1 MKTPKHIIR
10 GRGAQSNPTNRF
22 EKNTVEHFLEDLPTD
37 EERED
42 LLYPHHKTVF
52 KDVFPKTIFNK
63 VTSPDL
69 PFSYSANPYQGCE
82 HGCVY
87 CYARN
92 THEYWGYS
100 AGKDFEQII
109 LVKKSAPELVRQ
121 TLQKKNWKPE
131 LVTFSGNT
139 DCYQPIERK
148 LELTRNCLKVFAEFK
163 HPVAV
168 ITKNAMVE
176 RDADILL
183 ELAKQNLTTVIL
195 SLNTLN
201 DDVKGKLE
209 PRTSSVRNVLRTIRS
224 LTDAG
229 IPVQVLAAPIIPS
242 LNDNNIIDLVK
253 AVADAGA
260 ININYEVVRLN
271 GQIGAIF
278 EDWAELQYPDRKNKI
293 MHHIQDLHGG
303 KVNDS
308 RFGIRMKG
316 EGLWADLIKQQF
328 KVAKQKYLPNPKTV
342 DFDFSLFNP
351 KTDLQLNLF

>member
-22 EKNTVEHFLEDLPTD
+22 EKKSVEHFLEDP
-37 EERED
+37 
-42 LLYPHHKTVF
+42 KTVF
-52 KDVFPKTIFNK
+52 KEVFPKTIFNK

-163 HPVAV
+163 HPVAMINSNFV
-168 ITKNAMVE
+168 SE
-176 RDADILL
+176 Y
-183 ELAKQNLTTVIL
+183 L
-195 SLNTLN
+195 S
-201 DDVKGKLE
+201 
-209 PRTSSVRNVLRTIRS
+209 
-224 LTDAG
+224 
-229 IPVQVLAAPIIPS
+229 
-242 LNDNNIIDLVK
+242 
-253 AVADAGA
+253 
-260 ININYEVVRLN
+260 
-271 GQIGAIF
+271 
-278 EDWAELQYPDRKNKI
+278 
-293 MHHIQDLHGG
+293 
-303 KVNDS
+303 
-308 RFGIRMKG
+308 
-316 EGLWADLIKQQF
+316 
-328 KVAKQKYLPNPKTV
+328 
-342 DFDFSLFNP
+342 
-351 KTDLQLNLF
+351 

>member
-1 MKTPKHIIR
+1 MENPKHIIR

-22 EKNTVEHFLEDLPTD
+22 EKNVRAHFLEDLPTD
-37 EERED
+37 AEREE
-42 LLYPHHKTVF
+42 LLHPHHKTVF
-52 KDVFPKTIFNK
+52 KEVFPKTILNK
-63 VTSPDL
+63 VSSPDL

-92 THEYWGYS
+92 SHEYWGYS

-109 LVKKSAPELVRQ
+109 LVKKSAPDLVRQ
-121 TLQKKNWKPE
+121 ALQKKSWKPE

-148 LELTRNCLKVFAEFK
+148 LELTRNCLKVFADFK
-163 HPVAV
+163 HPVGV

-176 RDADILL
+176 RDIDILSD
-183 ELAKQNLTTVIL
+183 LARHNLTTVIL
-195 SLNTLN
+195 SLNTL
-201 DDVKGKLE
+201 DEAVKAKLE

-242 LNDNNIIDLVK
+242 LNDNCIIDLVK

-260 ININYEVVRLN
+260 IDVGYEVVRLN
-271 GQIGAIF
+271 GQIGSIF
-278 EDWAELQYPDRKNKI
+278 EDWAELHYPDRKNKI
-293 MHHIQDLHGG
+293 MHHIQAMHGG

-316 EGLWADLIKQQF
+316 EGVWADLIKQQF
-328 KVAKQKYLPNPKTV
+328 RVAKQKYLSHPKTV
-342 DFDFSLFNP
+342 EFDFSLFDP
-351 KTDLQLNLF
+351 KTNGQLNLF